1 VYFWGAMW
9 YHPYGKK
16 KFVCIGD
23 NNMKEIAIILACV
36 PLYVINSFCDKYVS
50 AKSGGAKGFFYN
62 CVKFFVCALILVPFF
77 VMESA
82 PRFEWGAV
90 LCGAGCG
97 VMYAVSKTI
106 MLEGYE
112 KSSVPFMSFCHAAG
126 MILPCVIGHFF
137 WGETMKFTALC
148 GMLLAV
154 VSVVLLKGGKSTGK
168 KWEKAGIVIGV
179 IVFLMSGGVMIMQKL
194 MGLYFTGQSAVAF
207 NLYSFVVA
215 FGAIACFVRTE
226 TPAQAISKK
235 KLILC
240 ASASAVSLCVI
251 SLVMTQMSGVVP
263 SVIMF
268 PLFNGLGIIAVSLG
282 SIAAFKE
289 KMTPGKIAGLFVG
302 VLGLCLINL

>member
-1 VYFWGAMW
+1 MR
-9 YHPYGKK
+9 
-16 KFVCIGD
+16 
-23 NNMKEIAIILACV
+23 EIAIILACV

-62 CVKFFVCALILVPFF
+62 CVKFLICALILVPFF
-77 VMESA
+77 GVDAA

-97 VMYAVSKTI
+97 IMYAVSKTI

-154 VSVVLLKGGKSTGK
+154 VSVVLLKGGKSDGK
-168 KWEKAGIVIGV
+168 KWEKVGILIGV
-179 IVFLMSGGVMIMQKL
+179 VVFLMSGGVMIMQKL
-194 MGLYFTGQSAVAF
+194 MGLYFKGQSVIAY
-207 NLYSFVVA
+207 NLYSFIVA

-226 TPAQAISKK
+226 KPVEGISKK
-235 KLILC
+235 KMIAC
-240 ASASAVSLCVI
+240 AAGSAVSLCVI
-251 SLVMTQMSGVVP
+251 SLVMTQLSGAVP

-282 SIAAFKE
+282 SMAVFKE
-289 KMTPGKIAGLFVG
+289 KMTTGKIVGLIMGLV
-302 VLGLCLINL
+302 GLCMINL